1 MTRKRQAIAAGACVL
16 LLAGWQMPR
25 LFAQSGTPATT
36 QAGAAARTPPAVVV
50 EAVQAVLQPMPQ
62 VLSAVG
68 TLQSRDAVSLSP
80 EVSGRISA
88 IHFRDGMQVT
98 RGKVLVEL
106 DAAIQRAELQ
116 QARADLAL
124 AESSHRRTED
134 LFRRGFVSQSARE
147 ETGSRRAV
155 AAAALELAEAR
166 LERMRLVAPFDGTV
180 GMRNISVGAFVKDG
194 DVLVNLEDI
203 AALKVDFRLPEVH
216 LPRVAVGQM
225 LEVVS
230 DALPD
235 APLQARVTAIAP
247 QVDAQGRSL
256 LLRAEIDNAGRALRP
271 GMFVRVT
278 LVLDTR
284 ENAVTVPEEAVVP
297 ELGGRAYVYRVVDD
311 KARRVAVQLGGRRD
325 GRIEVRQGVAA
336 GDTIVTA
343 GQVKLRDGDPV
354 RVQVPAQARRSEG

>member
-1 MTRKRQAIAAGACVL
+1 MTLRRRAIAAGACGL
-16 LLAGWQMPR
+16 CIMILAGLQTSS
-25 LFAQSGTPATT
+25 LFAQSASPGGS
-36 QAGAAARTPPAVVV
+36 QGAGGARAPVVV
-50 EAVQAVLQPMPQ
+50 ETAAAALQPMPQ

-68 TLQSRDAVSLSP
+68 TLQSRDAVSLRP

-88 IHFRDGMQVT
+88 IHFSDGMDVA

-134 LFRRGFVSQSARE
+134 LFRRGFVSQSARDE
-147 ETGSRRAV
+147 AGSRRAV

-166 LERMRLVAPFDGTV
+166 LARMRLVAPFEGTV
-180 GMRNISVGAFVKDG
+180 GMRDISVGAFVKDG
-194 DVLVNLEDI
+194 DVLVNIEDLS
-203 AALKVDFRLPEVH
+203 ALTVDFRLPEAH
-216 LPRVAVGQM
+216 LPRVAAGQR

-230 DALPD
+230 DALPGT
-235 APLQARVTAIAP
+235 PMEARVTAIAP

-256 LLRAEIDNAGRALRP
+256 LLRAEIDNAGRSLRP

-278 LVLDTR
+278 LVLDAR
-284 ENAVTVPEEAVVP
+284 ENAVTVPEEALVP
-297 ELGGRAYVYRVVDD
+297 ELGGRTYVYRVIDD
-311 KARRVAVQLGGRRD
+311 RARRTPVQPGSRRD
-325 GRIEVRQGVAA
+325 GRVEVLQGIAA
-336 GDTIVTA
+336 GDIIVTA

-354 RVQVPAQARRSEG
+354 RVQVPAQASRY